1 MNAKDLIK
9 KLEQAGFNFERASGS
24 HRIFKKK
31 GFKPITVPFHGNKD
45 LKIGTANKILKDAG
59 LK

>member
-1 MNAKDLIK
+1 MNAKELIK
-9 KLEQAGFNFERASGS
+9 KLEQAGFTFDRANGS
-24 HRIFKKK
+24 HRIYKKE
-31 GFKPITVPFHGNKD
+31 GPKPITVPYHGNKD